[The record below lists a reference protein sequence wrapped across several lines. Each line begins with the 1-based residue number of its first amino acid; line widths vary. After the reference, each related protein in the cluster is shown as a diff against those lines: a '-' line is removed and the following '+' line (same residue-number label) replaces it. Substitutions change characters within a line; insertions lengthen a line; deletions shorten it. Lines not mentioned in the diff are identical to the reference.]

1 MSKPPPR
8 GLIAKITITTPGTLR
23 GAETPGAEER
33 RLRARIAEARR
44 DGDRDE
50 HDFHVEALTALSLAQ
65 AWRDE
70 QARTPTRTAAA
81 RGGRGP
87 SGEVRADGPAGGEW
101 PVTTPARAPR
111 RRATST
117 APGGATP

>member
-1 MSKPPPR
+1 MSKPPPS

-70 QARTPTRTAAA
+70 QARP
-81 RGGRGP
+81 P
-87 SGEVRADGPAGGEW
+87 
-101 PVTTPARAPR
+101 RAPR
-111 RRATST
+111 R
-117 APGGATP
+117 PGEGEVPAARFGPTDRRVGSERK